1 MKEQAELA
9 QAKYELDRMDNIAYD
24 YYCNLEIAVDAL
36 KQINGTIAAIEV
48 ELESLKRI
56 KAIAIEALATLDTRQ
71 SQAYTSGN

>member
-36 KQINGTIAAIEV
+36 KQITGTIAALEV